1 MSANDQ
7 NETRTTEV
15 RTTYETAPPVTE
27 VRRVEVRSSN
37 AGWWVAMAVAV
48 VAVAAVGFVLVNQ
61 PSTPPTA
68 DQLTSASQQGRTQ
81 GFVEGAQAAGQV
93 NAQAA
98 QSSQL
103 AAQNEADRAAANR
116 QAAEAA
122 ASRAANASD
131 AGRDASDSGRAQP
144 ANPPPSN

>member
-1 MSANDQ
+1 MSANDPI
-7 NETRTTEV
+7 ETRTTEV
-15 RTTYETAPPVTE
+15 RTTYEPTPPVTE

-37 AGWWVAMAVAV
+37 AGWWVATAVAV

-61 PSTPPTA
+61 PSTPPAA
-68 DQLTSASQQGRTQ
+68 DQLNAASQQGRTQ
-81 GFVEGAQAAGQV
+81 GYVEGSQAAGQG

-122 ASRAANASD
+122 ASRAANAAD
-131 AGRDASDSGRAQP
+131 TGRDASETGSAQP
-144 ANPPPSN
+144 VNPPPPN